1 MATEERRR
9 LVGCSAVI
17 ESYFVIIRDGHSET
31 ERVTSHHTRSCHVE
45 WPHGQ
50 SSQRLPFQ
58 RWSRNGYQKVSCTQ
72 GRLLCPLVQTH
83 PKAST
88 NEPKKCCTSVLQIF
102 SLVWKIYVALESC
115 SQSLLTIPIAA
126 SPRPPTVV
134 SLLCFTWLSGG
145 IRIAFYDIELSPK
158 IELWAQTSGWNC

>member
-1 MATEERRR
+1 MLSSYRKLLCHHQGWTDALKLSVLPATTPGAAMFNGPMDNLRNDSHFRDGLGMGTR
-9 LVGCSAVI
+9 KYPALRAGCSVVL
-17 ESYFVIIRDGHSET
+17 SK
-31 ERVTSHHTRSCHVE
+31 HT
-45 WPHGQ
+45 
-50 SSQRLPFQ
+50 
-58 RWSRNGYQKVSCTQ
+58 QK
-72 GRLLCPLVQTH
+72 H
-83 PKAST
+83 PQM
-88 NEPKKCCTSVLQIF
+88 NPKKCCTSVLQIF

-158 IELWAQTSGWNC
+158 IELWA